1 MPGNPMPTHK
11 TVRRTLITLVLI
23 ALLAGWAWWAGR
35 SKPISVAVAA
45 VEKGI
50 VEKTVANTRAG
61 TVEACRR
68 AKLSPSTG
76 GQIARLPVHEGDK
89 VKQGQLLLELWN
101 KDLTAQLSLSRQE
114 AASAAA
120 TSRARCI
127 EAEQARREAA
137 RLQKLQ
143 GRQLVSEE
151 QVDQA
156 LSAAD
161 AGDAACEAARA
172 TAAVSEARIGVTE
185 ATLEKTR
192 LIAPFD
198 GVVAEING
206 ELNEYVTPSPI
217 GIPTPPAI
225 DLIDNGC
232 FYLSAPI
239 DEVDVAGISIGQ
251 EARVTLD
258 AFGERR
264 FAGRVRRIADYV
276 LDVEKQARTVDVEVE
291 FSNPSDIEQL
301 LAGYS
306 ADVEIILEVRRD
318 TLRVPTEAVVDGNR
332 VYVFR
337 PDDKR
342 VEEREVKTGTANWD
356 HTEILDGLAEG
367 ELVVTTVDREGLAD
381 GVSARRE
388 ADQTK

>member
-1 MPGNPMPTHK
+1 
-11 TVRRTLITLVLI
+11 
-23 ALLAGWAWWAGR
+23 
-35 SKPISVAVAA
+35 
-45 VEKGI
+45 
-50 VEKTVANTRAG
+50 
-61 TVEACRR
+61 
-68 AKLSPSTG
+68 
-76 GQIARLPVHEGDK
+76 
-89 VKQGQLLLELWN
+89 
-101 KDLTAQLSLSRQE
+101 
-114 AASAAA
+114 
-120 TSRARCI
+120 
-127 EAEQARREAA
+127 
-137 RLQKLQ
+137 
-143 GRQLVSEE
+143 
-151 QVDQA
+151 
-156 LSAAD
+156 
-161 AGDAACEAARA
+161 
-172 TAAVSEARIGVTE
+172 
-185 ATLEKTR
+185 
-192 LIAPFD
+192 
-198 GVVAEING
+198 
-206 ELNEYVTPSPI
+206 
-217 GIPTPPAI
+217 
-225 DLIDNGC
+225 
-232 FYLSAPI
+232 
-239 DEVDVAGISIGQ
+239 
-251 EARVTLD
+251 VTLD

-276 LDVEKQARTVDVEVE
+276 LDIEKQARTVDVEVE